1 MIHGYAGSTAE
12 AYTAKYGRKFELISG
27 EPPIKPVENDIL
39 YGDANCD
46 GKINLADVVLIMQSL
61 SNPDKY
67 GLNGNAP
74 THITRQGM
82 LNGDISGNDGITN
95 LDALTIQKFM
105 LELITKLP
113 E

>member
-1 MIHGYAGSTAE
+1 MPSLVVKSDEKLYCPAISE
-12 AYTAKYGRKFELISG
+12 A
-27 EPPIKPVENDIL
+27 
-39 YGDANCD
+39 
-46 GKINLADVVLIMQSL
+46 
-61 SNPDKY
+61 NPGKY

-82 LNGDISGNDGITN
+82 LNGDVSGNDGITN

>member
-12 AYTAKYGRKFELISG
+12 AYAAKYGRKFELISG

-39 YGDANCD
+39 YGD
-46 GKINLADVVLIMQSL
+46 VSE
-61 SNPDKY
+61 
-67 GLNGNAP
+67 
-74 THITRQGM
+74 
-82 LNGDISGNDGITN
+82 NDGITN

>member
-12 AYTAKYGRKFELISG
+12 AYAAKYGRKFELISG

-39 YGDANCD
+39 YGNANCD
-46 GKINLADVVLIMQSL
+46 GKINLTDVVLIMQSL

-67 GLNGNAP
+67 GLNG
-74 THITRQGM
+74 
-82 LNGDISGNDGITN
+82 DVSGNDGITN